1 MIKSYPTAF
10 WSLPGVYQIKAI
22 RCVFDRLWNI
32 ELTKAYYVVDFKM
45 TGNDMFDSMTHRINT
60 VSDDTIR
67 LYDDIA
73 KILGLG
79 L

>member
-1 MIKSYPTAF
+1 
-10 WSLPGVYQIKAI
+10 
-22 RCVFDRLWNI
+22 VFDRLWNI
-32 ELTKAYYVVDFKM
+32 ELTKAYYVVNFKM

-73 KILGLG
+73 RKLGLG